1 MQQNLDLPLP
11 RGSTW
16 AALARRLARAVR
28 EPFLAER
35 ARWPLWLPVCL
46 GAGIALHFALPAQPP
61 LLAAS
66 VAGLA
71 ALALLLL
78 ATRLPRPADTR
89 LALTVAVA
97 AVSAGFA
104 LATYRTYTVAAPV
117 LWREGTWTVEGRVA
131 AVEPRQVDGERLLLT
146 DLAVQ
151 RMAPESTPASV
162 RVTVRKGSAGIRPG
176 DRLRLRARLM
186 PPTPPALPGG
196 FDFARQAWFTRLG
209 AVGYT
214 LGEPQVLGAAAG
226 GGWSTDLARLRTAI
240 ARRIADI
247 VPGPAGAMGA
257 ALLVG
262 TKSGIDPVT
271 WHDMQISGLAHILAV
286 SGLHMA
292 LVAGTTFTVAR
303 LGFAL
308 IPWLALRWPAQKP
321 AALVA
326 ISSIA
331 VYLLLTGSSV
341 PATRAFLMAAVAL
354 VAIIV
359 DRNPFSLR
367 LLAWAAIAVLII
379 APESLLGASF
389 QLSFA
394 AVLALIAVHESL
406 GQHLAWRGP
415 QMLGPVRPL
424 AVYVVGVMTTTLIA
438 GLATTPFTAIH
449 FQRIATYGVLANLV
463 AIPLTSFIVMPSGLA
478 ALALMPFGLDG
489 PFLWVMGLGIKGVLA
504 TAAAV
509 TELPGA
515 SITVGLWPTAS
526 LAFLILG
533 GLWLAL
539 WRTGWRRLG
548 VVPIV
553 AALLLAALH
562 RPPDLV
568 VDPQLGMA
576 ARRDA
581 DGGVTVLSWESDKR
595 VRESWLQAFGVTE
608 ARKGPRAGE
617 GVVDGIGCDQDGC
630 IMTVAGATVSLART
644 PAAVVEDCAG
654 TDLVI
659 ARFGPAH
666 CPATSAKAATMLASR
681 RLFFSG
687 GIAVRIGSDGP
698 RIETVAEGRG
708 AWPWAQP
715 WRQHRAAPV
724 PARSRD
730 PVPGDSVPRDTVPSN
745 PAPRDPASGDT
756 ASGDAAQ

>member
-1 MQQNLDLPLP
+1 MQQNLDFPLP
-11 RGSTW
+11 RGRAW
-16 AALARRLARAVR
+16 AARARRLVSAVR

-46 GAGIALHFALPAQPP
+46 GAGIAVHFALPAQPP
-61 LLAAS
+61 FLAAPI
-66 VAGLA
+66 AGLA
-71 ALALLLL
+71 ALMLLLL
-78 ATRLPRPADTR
+78 AARLPRPADTR

-97 AVSAGFA
+97 TVTAGFA
-104 LATYRTYTVAAPV
+104 LATYRTYAVAAPV
-117 LWREGTWTVEGRVA
+117 VWREGTWTVEGHVA

-146 DLAVQ
+146 DLAIE
-151 RMAPESTPASV
+151 RMAPETTPASV
-162 RVTVRKGSAGIRPG
+162 RVTVRKGAAGIRPG
-176 DRLRLRARLM
+176 DRVRLRARLM

-214 LGEPQVLGAAAG
+214 LGEPQVLDGPQVLSATSG
-226 GGWSTDLARLRTAI
+226 SGWSTDLARLRAAI
-240 ARRIADI
+240 ARRIAAI

-262 TKSGIDPVT
+262 TKSAIDPVT
-271 WHDMQISGLAHILAV
+271 WHDMQVSGLAHILAV

-292 LVAGTTFTVAR
+292 LVAGTTFTLAR
-303 LGFAL
+303 VGFAL

-326 ISSIA
+326 ILSIA
-331 VYLLLTGSSV
+331 IYLLLTGSSV

-354 VAIIV
+354 VAVIA

-367 LLAWAAIAVLII
+367 LLAWAAIAVLVIT
-379 APESLLGASF
+379 PESLLGASF

-394 AVLALIAVHESL
+394 AVLALIAIHESL

-415 QMLGPVRPL
+415 QILGPLRPL
-424 AVYVVGVMTTTLIA
+424 AVYVAGVMTTTLIA

-449 FQRIATYGVLANLV
+449 FQRIATYGILANLV
-463 AIPLTSFIVMPSGLA
+463 AIPLTSFIVMPAGLA
-478 ALALMPFGLDG
+478 ALALMPFGCDG
-489 PFLWVMGLGIKGVLA
+489 PLLWLMGLGIKGVLA

-509 TELPGA
+509 TALPGA

-526 LAFLILG
+526 LVLLITG

-548 VVPIV
+548 LAPIV

-562 RPPDLV
+562 RPPDLL

-595 VRESWLQAFGVTE
+595 VRESWLQALGATD
-608 ARKGPRAGE
+608 ARKGPRPGE

-630 IMTVAGATVSLART
+630 IMKLADATVSLART
-644 PAAVVEDCAG
+644 PAAAIEDCAVA
-654 TDLVI
+654 DLVI
-659 ARFGPAH
+659 ARLGPAR
-666 CPATSAKAATMLASR
+666 CPATSGPATPERAATMLLSR

-687 GIAVRIGSDGP
+687 GIAVRVAPGGP
-698 RIETVAEGRG
+698 QIETVAERRG
-708 AWPWAQP
+708 AWPWAEP
-715 WRQHRAAPV
+715 RRQRRRE
-724 PARSRD
+724 PARRFPRPST
-730 PVPGDSVPRDTVPSN
+730 PGN
-745 PAPRDPASGDT
+745 T
-756 ASGDAAQ
+756 AAGGSAQ